1 MKILFA
7 TSIKSWGGGEEWM
20 LSACRGMQERGHA
33 VTLAARP
40 GSAIAGRA
48 VRGGIPCIEVPFRS
62 DLDVDSFWRV
72 YRFCAMERPDLLCV
86 NMDRA
91 LRIAGGAARAAGVRC
106 VIPRRGSEFPLKDG
120 FIYRWS
126 YRRIATSMI
135 VNSQATARTLLRNIA
150 WRPAGR
156 LHVLP
161 NGVDL
166 KHFEN
171 VRPREHVREELHLP
185 QDALTLISIGELTS
199 RKNPL
204 ALLHALADL
213 VPRHA
218 QLHALLVGE
227 GSLRETLQRDADRA
241 GLNAHLHLLGFR
253 DDIPDLLHASDLLVH
268 TARVEGFG
276 YVIAEAMAAGL
287 PVVATRCSSIPE
299 IVEDSKTG
307 ILVEPEDHA
316 SLLSAI
322 ETYAADPA
330 RRHRD
335 GTAGLHRARA
345 EFDLERRLDEL
356 ERIFELEIRE
366 TKRSSRAETQCAR

>member
-1 MKILFA
+1 MKVLFA

-20 LSACRGMQERGHA
+20 LSACRGLQQRRHA

-40 GSAIAGRA
+40 GAAIAARA
-48 VRGGIPCIEVPFRS
+48 ARLGIPYIAVPFRHDT
-62 DLDVDSFWRV
+62 DLASFLKL
-72 YRFCAMERPDLLCV
+72 YRFCSTERPDLLCV

-91 LRIAGGAARAAGVRC
+91 LRLAGCAARAAGVRC

-120 FIYRWS
+120 LLYRWS
-126 YRRIATSMI
+126 YRRIATAMI
-135 VNSQATARTLLRNIA
+135 VNSQATARTLLRKIR

-166 KHFEN
+166 SRFEN
-171 VRPREHVREELHLP
+171 AHPRERVREQLGIAP
-185 QDALTLISIGELTS
+185 GALVLISIGELTS

-213 VPRHA
+213 VPRHPHV
-218 QLHALLVGE
+218 QALLVGD
-227 GSLRETLQRDADRA
+227 GALREVLQQEAARA
-241 GLNAHLHLLGFR
+241 GVSAHLHLLGFR

-299 IVEDSKTG
+299 IVEDSRTG
-307 ILVEPEDHA
+307 ILVDPEDHA
-316 SLLSAI
+316 ALVSAI
-322 ETYAADPA
+322 ETYAADPE
-330 RRHRD
+330 RRRRD
-335 GTAGLHRARA
+335 GDAGRSASSHRVRSGTPPRGIGEDLRARG
-345 EFDLERRLDEL
+345 
-356 ERIFELEIRE
+356 
-366 TKRSSRAETQCAR
+366 